1 MRIAIISFHGCP
13 VARLGE
19 KDTGGMN
26 VYVLNLAKELA
37 RLGHTVDVFTRFH
50 DPLDPEIVELE
61 PGAKVIHIKAGPF
74 GEKKAELPFYIREF
88 VDNLVANSYTA
99 GNSYDLIHSN
109 YWISGEV
116 ASILSDRWE
125 SPHVATFH
133 TLAKTKLR
141 ARAGERESSLRIN
154 LERQVM
160 DQSTEILAL
169 TQAEKSDIINMY
181 GMSSSKV
188 SVIPA
193 GVDTRTFY
201 PEDKTEAKQKLGIN
215 SGQTIL
221 YAGRIEPIKGLDILL
236 DAFRMLDGS
245 GDAQLII
252 VGGSLSEDKE
262 LDRLRSNVD
271 RLGVSEKVMFTGSV
285 GQSELRS
292 YYSAADVFALPS
304 HYESFGLVA
313 LEAMACGTPIVASRV
328 GGIPSFVDDGVNGY
342 LIPWR
347 CPEPFAD
354 RIEMLLQNSDLRKI
368 MGRAAQRKARAMD
381 WRFVASQVADYY
393 CKLSR
398 CDQILTA
405 V

>member
-61 PGAKVIHIKAGPF
+61 PRAKVIHVKAGPF
-74 GEKKAELPFYIREF
+74 GEKKAGLPFYIREF
-88 VDNLVANSYTA
+88 VDNLTDNPYTA

-109 YWISGEV
+109 YWISGE
-116 ASILSDRWE
+116 AACILSERWE

-141 ARAGERESSLRIN
+141 ARVGEKESSLRIS
-154 LERQVM
+154 LEQQIM
-160 DQSTEILAL
+160 DRSTEILAL
-169 TQAEKSDIINMY
+169 TQAEKSDIVSMY
-181 GMSSSKV
+181 GVSSGKV

-193 GVDTRTFY
+193 GVDTRIFY
-201 PEDKTEAKQKLGIN
+201 PEVKSEAKQKLGIT
-215 SGQTIL
+215 SSQTIL

-236 DAFRMLDGS
+236 DAFRMINGAGS
-245 GDAQLII
+245 AHLII
-252 VGGSLSEDKE
+252 VGGSLSEDRE
-262 LDRLRSNVD
+262 LDRLRSRAD
-271 RLGVSEKVMFTGSV
+271 HLGISEKVTFTGSV

-292 YYSAADVFALPS
+292 YYSAADVFVLPS

-347 CPEPFAD
+347 CSEPFAD
-354 RIEMLLQNSDLRKI
+354 RIEILLENTDLRKI
-368 MGRAAQRKARAMD
+368 MGKAAERKAQVMD
-381 WRFVASQVADYY
+381 WRSVASQVADYY

-398 CDQILTA
+398 CDQVLAA